1 MNELIAP
8 FETGLFLYQ
17 LCILLYLILTPLA
30 IFYIIKDRHKF
41 KQPYV
46 LIFLVIVFPLIVSI
60 PAIIALNIKK
70 VKS

>member
-1 MNELIAP
+1 MEQLINQ
-8 FETGLFLYQ
+8 FETGLFIYQ
-17 LCILLYLILTPLA
+17 SCLLLYFILTPLA

-70 VKS
+70 VKV